1 MPRSAIGVLLSLFA
15 LVGLAAIV
23 PAHGQGRAAVAEDR
37 QILVMLDLAPAH
49 FRPGGSYAGSYGDA
63 QSNTA
68 RRRIADAPEASALLG
83 AVTARSRAAG
93 KNGAPRCVAG
103 SRNGAFA
110 CRWEEPRISVRC
122 WEQ

>member
-49 FRPGGSYAGSYGDA
+49 FRPGGSYAGSYGDDTSA
-63 QSNTA
+63 
-68 RRRIADAPEASALLG
+68 EAI
-83 AVTARSRAAG
+83 ARSA
-93 KNGAPRCVAG
+93 NGRVD
-103 SRNGAFA
+103 A
-110 CRWEEPRISVRC
+110 CATLLRTSSAC
-122 WEQ
+122 D